1 MLPWGYT
8 LAASGSSILQ
18 LFKCIRCGFCTTVML
33 LLLDNFDSFTYNLVD
48 YFEQLSVAVQVVRN
62 NVPLA
67 EITALPG
74 ITAIV
79 LSPGPGTP
87 QQAGNMMQVISHYY
101 QRLPILGICLG
112 HQALGV
118 FLGATLQKA
127 IKPMHGKISAITCS
141 PDPVFSGLPVTMPVV
156 RYHSLVLTHT
166 PDTMLGVA
174 YTTQGELMAFRHKTL
189 PLYGL
194 QFHPEAAL
202 TTHGL
207 ALLRNWVSMFY
218 SSVYL

>member
-1 MLPWGYT
+1 
-8 LAASGSSILQ
+8 
-18 LFKCIRCGFCTTVML
+18 ML

-48 YFEQLSVAVQVVRN
+48 YFEQLGIAVRVVRN
-62 NVPLA
+62 NVPLV
-67 EITALPG
+67 EITALPD

-87 QQAGNMMQVISHYY
+87 QQAGNMMQVIAHYY
-101 QRLPILGICLG
+101 QRVPILGICLG

-127 IKPMHGKISAITCS
+127 IKPMHGKISDITCM
-141 PDPVFSGLPVTMPVV
+141 PDPIFSGLPVTMPVV

-166 PDTMLGVA
+166 PATILGVA
-174 YTTQGELMAFRHKTL
+174 YTAQGELMAFRHKTL
-189 PLYGL
+189 PLYGM

-202 TTHGL
+202 TMHGL
-207 ALLRNWVSMFY
+207 ALLRNWVGIFY
-218 SSVYL
+218 SAV